1 MKSDQSS
8 DEGGSHISGLGV
20 ALGALKDGTGK
31 REFRSNS
38 YQVADPIEEVD

>member
-8 DEGGSHISGLGV
+8 DEGGSHISGLGA
-20 ALGALKDGTGK
+20 ALGALKGEGAGK

-38 YQVADPIEEVD
+38 Y